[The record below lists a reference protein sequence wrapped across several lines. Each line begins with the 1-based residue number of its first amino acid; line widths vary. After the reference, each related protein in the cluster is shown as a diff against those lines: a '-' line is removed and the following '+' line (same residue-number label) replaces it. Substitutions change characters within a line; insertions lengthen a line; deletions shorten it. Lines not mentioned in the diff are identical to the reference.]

1 MGAGRPS
8 RAQREGLVGSFDAVQ
23 LHADT
28 AMADSRRMIGDA
40 GAAILPAEVEVG
52 VSCDEFMVLVDAVHP
67 GESDLRDVLVS

>member
-1 MGAGRPS
+1 
-8 RAQREGLVGSFDAVQ
+8 
-23 LHADT
+23 
-28 AMADSRRMIGDA
+28 MADSRRMIGDA